1 MATTSRS
8 SVPPS
13 PKALIQLKGVSVAQ
27 SEHVVVSDVHLEVMR
42 GEFVYLIGKTG
53 SGKSSLLR
61 ALYGDLPLNAGTGRV
76 CDVDLAS
83 VNRRNV
89 HALRR
94 LIGIV
99 FQDFALLP
107 DRTVHANLEFVLRA
121 TGWNEKAAIEER
133 ISECL
138 KAVGLG
144 AKGYKM
150 PHQLS
155 GGEQQ
160 RVAIARALLNSP
172 ALILADEPTGNLDP
186 ETTEEILSLLHGL
199 VRENRTVLMATH
211 DHDAL
216 RRHPGRL
223 IRCEQGRIEEDAP
236 VRSATTTAPPA
247 AEGTG
252 SKAGKFVT
260 HAAPVSAAPVT
271 HAAPASTVSAS
282 TPVPPLTPEA
292 PLNPEAPVPPA
303 PPMSELK
310 EARETP
316 VAAESDDDDSRFE
329 WDDQDDAW
337 WDNLPGA
344 ESEGEDA
351 SDLDFS
357 PSLSKDSTAPVG
369 GLVET
374 AELQGDE
381 AEERPIDPE
390 ETGNAGYE
398 DKSENGLANSPEPGP
413 EKPGGLPP
421 GIQFKLN
428 R

>member
-1 MATTSRS
+1 MSEGNG
-8 SVPPS
+8 P
-13 PKALIQLKGVSVAQ
+13 LISLQGVSVAQ
-27 SEHVVVSDVHLEVMR
+27 SEHLVVTDVNLQVAR

-61 ALYGDLPLNAGTGRV
+61 ALYGDLPLSAGEGQV
-76 CDVDLAS
+76 CGVDLKR

-89 HALRR
+89 HQLRR
-94 LIGIV
+94 LLGIV

-107 DRTVHANLEFVLRA
+107 DRTVHANLAFVLRA
-121 TGWNEKAAIEER
+121 TGWNVASEVDQRIEA
-133 ISECL
+133 CL

-144 AKGYKM
+144 SKGYKM

-186 ETTEEILSLLHGL
+186 ETTEEILALLHGL

-223 IRCEQGRIEEDAP
+223 IRCEAGRIDEAGADDPIVE
-236 VRSATTTAPPA
+236 
-247 AEGTG
+247 TG
-252 SKAGKFVT
+252 SKPAPGPDAVERSGQT
-260 HAAPVSAAPVT
+260 DVVSADVPVSPVVPRPDAAPLSHAVWV
-271 HAAPASTVSAS
+271 AAPASEGPVEEPVTVG
-282 TPVPPLTPEA
+282 PPLEVKTATEATEA
-292 PLNPEAPVPPA
+292 PE
-303 PPMSELK
+303 
-310 EARETP
+310 
-316 VAAESDDDDSRFE
+316 AAESPDGPDSDDARYE

-337 WDNLPGA
+337 W
-344 ESEGEDA
+344 ES
-351 SDLDFS
+351 L
-357 PSLSKDSTAPVG
+357 
-369 GLVET
+369 
-374 AELQGDE
+374 
-381 AEERPIDPE
+381 
-390 ETGNAGYE
+390 
-398 DKSENGLANSPEPGP
+398 PEPDEVGATEEATEAPTEAPTEPTWLGHAPAAGEPEQDPKSDDGP
-413 EKPGGLPP
+413 GEAMPK